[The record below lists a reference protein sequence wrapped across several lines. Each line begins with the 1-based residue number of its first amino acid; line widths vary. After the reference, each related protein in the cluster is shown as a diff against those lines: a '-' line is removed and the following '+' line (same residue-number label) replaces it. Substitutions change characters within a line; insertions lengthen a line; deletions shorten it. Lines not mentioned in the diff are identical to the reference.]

1 MTLDALNLMPV
12 LPEIILLTLAC
23 AILLIDVFMREG
35 QRDVTYGLT
44 QLALAVTSVA
54 VLSGMG
60 MDQRLSFEG
69 SVINDGLSD
78 VMKLFILLITAM
90 AFALSRDYMKE
101 RGIQKGEYYLLGLF
115 GVLGMMV
122 MVSSYSLLLIYLGLE
137 LMSLAMYAMVAVHRD
152 DIRASEAAM
161 KYFVLGALASGLLLY
176 GMSMLYGVTGSLDI
190 PAIRQAV
197 MAGTAS
203 DTALLFA
210 AVFIVAGL
218 VFKVGAAPFH
228 MWLPDVYDGA
238 PTGVTLYLS
247 AAPKIAALAIILRLL
262 GDAMI
267 GMLPDWQTLLIVF
280 AVASLFVGNVVAIAQ
295 TSFKRMLAYSTISHV
310 GFILLGVLAGTKAG
324 FASALFYTITYAL
337 MTVGGFGLIAYLAS
351 KGLEADKLDDLK
363 GLNDRSPWMAFILLI
378 LMFSMAGIPFT
389 LGFWA
394 KLAVLQA
401 VVEIDMVWLAVYA
414 VVMSVIG
421 AFYYLRALKMAYFD
435 KPIVKG
441 LQPRSW
447 DARMVLNVNGLAI
460 LALGLYPTSLIALC
474 ATVFNAG

>member
-1 MTLDALNLMPV
+1 
-12 LPEIILLTLAC
+12 
-23 AILLIDVFMREG
+23 
-35 QRDVTYGLT
+35 
-44 QLALAVTSVA
+44 
-54 VLSGMG
+54 
-60 MDQRLSFEG
+60 
-69 SVINDGLSD
+69 
-78 VMKLFILLITAM
+78 M

-115 GVLGMMV
+115 GVLGMMI
-122 MVSSYSLLLIYLGLE
+122 MVSAYSLLLVFLGLE

-161 KYFVLGALASGLLLY
+161 KYFVLGALAAGLLLY
-176 GMSMLYGVTGSLDI
+176 GMSMLYGVTGSLDL

-203 DTALLFA
+203 DSALLFA

-218 VFKVGAAPFH
+218 VFKVGGAPFH

-247 AAPKIAALAIILRLL
+247 AAPKIATLALLLRLL
-262 GDAMI
+262 GDGMI
-267 GMLPDWQTLLIVF
+267 TMLADWQTLLMVF

-310 GFILLGVLAGTKAG
+310 GFILLGVLAGTKTG
-324 FASALFYTITYAL
+324 FSSALFYTIAYA
-337 MTVGGFGLIAYLAS
+337 MMSVGGFGLIAYLAS
-351 KGLEADKLDDLK
+351 KGLEADQLDDLK
-363 GLNDRSPWMAFILLI
+363 GLNDRSPWMAFILLV

-435 KPIVKG
+435 KPIVHG
-441 LQPRSW
+441 MPVRSW
-447 DARMVLNVNGLAI
+447 DARLIMNANGLAI

-474 ATVFNAG
+474 AAVFNVA